1 MMGGIQIDNK
11 KGIAVFSLNPKLY
24 AVDVIHSAAYIM
36 MDEAFIVLDIDEK
49 GKIVVEL
56 RKKQKSQNLKNLV
69 NEFYEEMYNYS
80 SYKTHSE
87 MNKTI
92 REMILKRAIFDSLPK
107 KNAKTKK
114 KKN

>member
-1 MMGGIQIDNK
+1 MGEIKIDNK
-11 KGIAVFSLNPKLY
+11 RGLAVFSLEPKLY
-24 AVDVIHSAAYIM
+24 PVDIIHSAAYIL
-36 MDEAFIVLDIDEK
+36 MDEAFIVLDINEK

-69 NEFYEEMYNYS
+69 NEFYDEMYNYS

-87 MNKTI
+87 MNRNI

-107 KNAKTKK
+107 NAKKTKK

>member
-1 MMGGIQIDNK
+1 MGEIQIDDK
-11 KGIAVFSLNPKLY
+11 RGLAVFSLEPKLY
-24 AVDVIHSAAYIM
+24 PVDVIHSAAYIM
-36 MDEAFIVLDIDEK
+36 MDNAFIMLDLDEK

-56 RKKQKSQNLKNLV
+56 RKKQKSQNLKNLI
-69 NEFYEEMYNYS
+69 NEFYDEMYNYS

-87 MNKTI
+87 MNKNI